1 MCCCVPVITTTTTR
15 CRLIKQTNKQQ
26 QQKHNYRLVHNQ
38 RTVLSR
44 GNILS
49 TNEVLHISTVLES
62 LGHWCMVGVQSS
74 TQTRALFAA
83 VSGLYTNLK
92 PSLTFNIG
100 YRHKSAVVPK
110 MLSYSFIIVAFVAVF
125 TVYVT
130 NGSGICF

>member
-1 MCCCVPVITTTTTR
+1 MSPYKTS
-15 CRLIKQTNKQQ
+15 KQQ
-26 QQKHNYRLVHNQ
+26 QQQKRNWRLVHYQ
-38 RTVLSR
+38 RTVLFR
-44 GNILS
+44 DNIS
-49 TNEVLHISTVLES
+49 PTSEVLHISTVLES
-62 LGHWCMVGVQSS
+62 REHWCMVGVESS

-100 YRHKSAVVPK
+100 YSHKSAVVPK

-130 NGSGICF
+130 NGSELCF